1 MRIYINNLNLEYVPN
16 IQKELVKLLAET
28 VIYIEIYTDE
38 GIYYVDTKSIYR
50 LETNDS
56 DIAIHEKFFKNM
68 TLIVDHSFFEKK
80 QDTNVYGNNIIEK
93 KIKKQIYKL
102 NSNSKLN
109 FVIEMVENLEKKY
122 IPNDVYFESKIPIDI
137 KELFVKQE
145 IIEFLS
151 MLN

>member
-1 MRIYINNLNLEYVPN
+1 MRIYINNLNLEYVPD
-16 IQKELVKLLAET
+16 IQREIVKLLDET
-28 VIYIEIYTDE
+28 LIYIEIYTDE
-38 GIYYVDTKSIYR
+38 GIYHVDTKSIYR
-50 LETNDS
+50 LEPNDS
-56 DIAIHEKFFKNM
+56 EIIIHENFFNKM
-68 TLIVDHSFFEKK
+68 TLIVDQSFFEKK
-80 QDTNVYGNNIIEK
+80 QDTNVYGNDYIEK

-102 NSNSKLN
+102 NHKSKLH

-122 IPNDVYFESKIPIDI
+122 IPNDVYFESKMPIDI